1 VDKLRVLAVGAH
13 PDDLEILC
21 GGTLAKY
28 ARLGHHVTMAHLTDG
43 ARGHTEMRPAELAIV
58 RKREAEAAGKIIG
71 AEVIGLGLPDA
82 ALFDTP
88 KTRAAAVVELVRQ
101 ARPDVIITLSPDDY
115 SADHV
120 ATSGLVCTAGFLA
133 TAPLVETATATHDTL
148 CPIFFADTY
157 VGMSFQP
164 THYVDITDTFE
175 QKRQM
180 LQEHKSQLKW
190 LDDSQGMDAL
200 DTIEVTGRYRGLQA
214 GVRYAEG
221 FRPHSVWGRTTT
233 RRLLP

>member
-1 VDKLRVLAVGAH
+1 MDKLRVLAVGAH

-28 ARLGHHVTMAHLTDG
+28 AVLGHHVTMAHLTDG
-43 ARGHTEMRPAELAIV
+43 ARGHTEMAPAELAAV
-58 RKREAEAAGKIIG
+58 RKREAEAAGAIIG

-82 ALFDTP
+82 GLFDTP
-88 KTRAAAVVELVRQ
+88 DTRASVVELVRQ

-120 ATSGLVCTAGFLA
+120 TTSRLVCTAGFLA
-133 TAPLVETATATHDTL
+133 TAPLVETATHAQEVL
-148 CPIFFADTY
+148 CPVFFADTC
-157 VGMSFQP
+157 VGLNFLP

-175 QKRQM
+175 QKHRM
-180 LQEHKSQLKW
+180 LQEHKSQLRW
-190 LDDSQGMDAL
+190 LDDSQGMNAL
-200 DTIEVTGRYRGLQA
+200 EVIEVTGRYRGLQA

-221 FRPHSVWGRTTT
+221 FRAYSAWGRTTT